1 MLDDCEICGGDG
13 TSCKEVKS
21 RSKLVLSECPTV
33 QQVDDMRSE
42 LAAQY
47 GVAPGLGCIA
57 ASGCRSSTHAYHIQ
71 EHNQYLSF

>member
-47 GVAPGLGCIA
+47 GVAPGLGRVVNLHH
-57 ASGCRSSTHAYHIQ
+57 RSSTSYQIHKHIR
-71 EHNQYLSF
+71 HLCF